1 MGKQKYFYTMFYTQL
16 EKYFNY
22 GKLIKLV
29 KFLNQR
35 HFGYNIAD
43 CFIRWI
49 IINNFFTLL
58 LRLIKK

>member
-43 CFIRWI
+43 CFIR
-49 IINNFFTLL
+49 
-58 LRLIKK
+58 